1 MLIHNYKIK
10 YILIIFLIILFYNII
25 NYLSEKILDDQ
36 IKEHIYKRVGI
47 IAYPNDNN
55 IGNQLLKY
63 AMHIILK
70 KLGFNSTLISLKPSR
85 NFVPNI
91 QFLQKYVKI
100 KEINNYYTDIKET
113 DFDFLIVNSDQ
124 VWAHNFR
131 YLFAIGFLS
140 FAKNWNIK
148 KIIYG
153 VSIGHDHW
161 IIQKEKL
168 KSLKELIKHFSGISV
183 REEDSI
189 DIINKSLG
197 IKPQFVLDP
206 TLLLDKTDYLE
217 IIENYQSDIDRNQ
230 NYLCSYILDKSL
242 SITNYIRNIADE
254 LKYNIIDIDF
264 KNGNFIERFIF
275 SINICKSIITDSFHG
290 TLFSIIFNKPFI
302 SFINTNR
309 GNARFLSLNRTFQ
322 LGGRFIYQKIF
333 EKKEISLLLESPKIN
348 MTYFK
353 ILRTKSLN
361 FLKNNLGIMDH
372 LDIF

>member
-10 YILIIFLIILFYNII
+10 YILIISLIILFYN
-25 NYLSEKILDDQ
+25 ILDDQ
-36 IKEHIYKRVGI
+36 IKEHNNKRVGI

-63 AMHIILK
+63 AMYIILK
-70 KLGFNSTLISLKPSR
+70 KLGFNSALISLKPKKH
-85 NFVPNI
+85 FVPNI
-91 QFLQKYVKI
+91 QFLQKYIKI
-100 KEINNYYTDIKET
+100 KEINNSFTDIKET

-124 VWAHNFR
+124 VWAYNFE
-131 YLFAIGFLS
+131 YLFEIGFLS
-140 FAKNWNIK
+140 FAKNWNIT

-153 VSIGHDHW
+153 VSIGYDHW
-161 IIQKEKL
+161 IIQNEKL
-168 KSLKELIKHFSGISV
+168 KSLKELIKHFSGISI

-217 IIENYQSDIDRNQ
+217 IIKNYISDIDRNQ
-230 NYLCSYILDKSL
+230 KYLCSYILDKSL
-242 SITNYIRNIADE
+242 KITNYIRNIADE

-264 KNGNFIERFIF
+264 KNDNFIERFIF

-302 SFINTNR
+302 SFINTHR

-322 LGGRFIYQKIF
+322 LGDRFIYPKIF

-361 FLKNNLGIMDH
+361 FLKNNLGISSFR
-372 LDIF
+372 LNI

>member
-1 MLIHNYKIK
+1 
-10 YILIIFLIILFYNII
+10 
-25 NYLSEKILDDQ
+25 
-36 IKEHIYKRVGI
+36 
-47 IAYPNDNN
+47 
-55 IGNQLLKY
+55 
-63 AMHIILK
+63 
-70 KLGFNSTLISLKPSR
+70 
-85 NFVPNI
+85 
-91 QFLQKYVKI
+91 
-100 KEINNYYTDIKET
+100 
-113 DFDFLIVNSDQ
+113 VNSDQ
-124 VWAHNFR
+124 VWAYNFR
-131 YLFAIGFLS
+131 YLFEIGFLS

-153 VSIGHDHW
+153 ASIAQDHW
-161 IIQKEKL
+161 IIQNEKL

-242 SITNYIRNIADE
+242 NITNYIRNIAYE
-254 LKYNIIDIDF
+254 LKYKIIDIDF

-302 SFINTNR
+302 SFINKKR

-322 LGGRFIYQKIF
+322 LGDRFIYPKIF
-333 EKKEISLLLESPKIN
+333 EKKEISLLRESPKIN

-361 FLKNNLGIMDH
+361 FLKNNLGIV
-372 LDIF
+372 DI